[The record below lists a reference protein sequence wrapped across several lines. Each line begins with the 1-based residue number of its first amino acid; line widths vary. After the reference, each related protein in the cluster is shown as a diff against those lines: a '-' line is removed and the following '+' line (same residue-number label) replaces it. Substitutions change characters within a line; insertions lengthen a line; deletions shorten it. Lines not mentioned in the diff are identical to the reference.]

1 MLLMLLISPSL
12 FQPLP
17 AVGVSSKDTQHMKY
31 GQPQQDPDAKLGM
44 ISFQ

>member
-1 MLLMLLISPSL
+1 MQSSSSPL

-17 AVGVSSKDTQHMKY
+17 AVGVSRKDMEHMKY
-31 GQPQQDPDAKLGM
+31 GWPQQDPDAKLGM